1 MTTTQPQDKH
11 THTSHHEKGYNVFRD
26 SLCRYLGYA
35 NEVGESFRYQFPGL
49 VRPSYVVAF
58 GYCCADA
65 VSTGWTVYNK
75 IDNSEHVGSALD
87 ARNHNTLHATVD
99 TLLWQSLASVML
111 PGATINM
118 VVKASR
124 LIVQKS
130 PLAVPVLVSQ
140 WLPTAMGL
148 GSIPLIVQPIDNG
161 VDYILDRSTRQWW
174 TVVGAST
181 EVHGVDQK
189 SQ

>member
-1 MTTTQPQDKH
+1 MYSEIHFVDILDMPMKSGSPFDT
-11 THTSHHEKGYNVFRD
+11 N
-26 SLCRYLGYA
+26 
-35 NEVGESFRYQFPGL
+35 FPVSSDHL
-49 VRPSYVVAF
+49 TLWPSDIVAPTR
-58 GYCCADA
+58 
-65 VSTGWTVYNK
+65 TGWTVYNK

-181 EVHGVDQK
+181 EVHVVDQK

>member
-1 MTTTQPQDKH
+1 MYSEIHFVDILDMPMKSGSPFDT
-11 THTSHHEKGYNVFRD
+11 N
-26 SLCRYLGYA
+26 
-35 NEVGESFRYQFPGL
+35 FPVSSDHL
-49 VRPSYVVAF
+49 TLWPSDIVAP
-58 GYCCADA
+58 
-65 VSTGWTVYNK
+65 TR
-75 IDNSEHVGSALD
+75 EHVGSALD

-181 EVHGVDQK
+181 EVHVVDQK